1 VTMYP
6 KIEKWLYHRGFQV
19 PEVRRLAAN
28 QICITMISIFAMFF
42 GAAGVDFFL
51 GVFLG
56 SINFLALAK
65 VIQELVYLQ
74 KGAVG
79 INLLSFYGRLIFTA
93 IFFYVLIVIKEASVI
108 SLLLGVST
116 VLVNILLWGLVHC
129 LGKTSKEA

>member
-1 VTMYP
+1 MYP

-28 QICITMISIFAMFF
+28 QICITMISILTMFF

-108 SLLLGVST
+108 ALLLGVST

>member
-28 QICITMISIFAMFF
+28 QICITMISILAMFF

-108 SLLLGVST
+108 ALLLGVST

>member
-1 VTMYP
+1 MTMYP

-28 QICITMISIFAMFF
+28 QICITMISILTMFF

-108 SLLLGVST
+108 ALLLGVST